1 MMNPFHRHWMQ
12 ARNRRRI
19 PPIADKYNAEEPP
32 KYSPTIML
40 QRTKVFGRVHQDTK
54 SFDDSQVFGE
64 NAKETS
70 IVPYSSLTSTKIV
83 RMKIWSGNNV
93 NGIQVFFFV
102 KFPH

>member
-1 MMNPFHRHWMQ
+1 
-12 ARNRRRI
+12 
-19 PPIADKYNAEEPP
+19 
-32 KYSPTIML
+32 ML

-54 SFDDSQVFGE
+54 SFDDSQVSLNIIFSKVKVFGE